1 MGVSQ
6 QLKINQYVV
15 YCKNRY
21 NSNDVKMLPV
31 VAPSKQWIRVNW
43 FSLVGTNVYT
53 ISRIDLVG
61 KVG

>member
-6 QLKINQYVV
+6 QLKIKQYIV

-21 NSNDVKMLPV
+21 NSKDIKMVPV

-43 FSLVGTNVYT
+43 FSLVGTNVYV
-53 ISRIDLVG
+53 ISGIDLVG
-61 KVG
+61 KVS

>member
-6 QLKINQYVV
+6 QLKINQYLVH
-15 YCKNRY
+15 CKNRY
-21 NSNDVKMLPV
+21 NSNDVKMISV

-43 FSLVGTNVYT
+43 FSLVGTNVYV

-61 KVG
+61 KVS